1 MSICSNFSWSRPA
14 SSRRCSGS
22 AQESAQASAGRCR
35 VSSMSCCSGAAQ
47 SPRPLSTS
55 QLITLQSR
63 VTSSIV
69 FAIPRRSQRQT
80 SPVIHLTT
88 ARECLT
94 LMMRLLRT
102 GAAQDDAKQGIA
114 DQEGALFKMSLVKN
128 FMLKDSLR
136 KSLLQLQPAKLPRIQ
151 TAAQMTPIPPDA

>member
-1 MSICSNFSWSRPA
+1 
-14 SSRRCSGS
+14 
-22 AQESAQASAGRCR
+22 
-35 VSSMSCCSGAAQ
+35 
-47 SPRPLSTS
+47 
-55 QLITLQSR
+55 
-63 VTSSIV
+63 
-69 FAIPRRSQRQT
+69 
-80 SPVIHLTT
+80 
-88 ARECLT
+88 
-94 LMMRLLRT
+94 MMRLLRT